1 MADESTLAGTTVAE
15 GAEPAGAIRTG
26 AACRPPAG
34 SVPPEL
40 ANRTDYEIVRELGV
54 GGMGV
59 VYLARNRLMARHEV
73 LKVIGQHIVEQSGA
87 LDRFL
92 REIRAVAR
100 LRHPNI
106 VSAYSAFHCGTG
118 LVFAMEY
125 IEGLDL
131 RRMVKAKGPMPIGHA
146 CFFVHQTALGL
157 QHAHEEGMV
166 HRDIKPANL
175 MLSHQKNRPL
185 IKILDFGLSKA
196 ASEQSVTEPGIDF
209 PTLSL
214 DAGEHLTCTGDML
227 GTPDFIAPEQIVDT
241 QRADIRADIY
251 SLGCTLYYLLSGHQP
266 FPDGHVHDV
275 LKAHRSLE
283 ARPLVDV
290 RAEVPA
296 ELSMLVARM
305 MAKDPASRFQQPAE
319 VTEAL
324 TPFFKKPVVAVGGAR
339 PATSQVRLSLAG
351 QPSDATQ
358 SGWPFD
364 GLIDVD
370 GTDHQSSTKPDAAR
384 HESSPALV
392 RRGHPAWT
400 TAPMKL
406 RRLGP
411 RHLWITAG
419 ILLLGLLI
427 MRPAL
432 TFKANNG
439 STVLE
444 NVPAGA
450 IAEVDEDRLA
460 ATPKESAPGESGPRP
475 PSSPAN
481 ASLPKDRM
489 VDHDATRDD
498 GSNAGETD
506 PDPATARS
514 HDSKPVAPAVVADV
528 PHPFR
533 IATNGLGG
541 RPWLDPASF
550 GPNWSG
556 FNSPG
561 SAVPWLT
568 NDAFARPTAQ
578 GTLGYPPLL
587 ESRYVFE
594 VDVTLNQRC
603 FVNFQL
609 GDPKNECHIEL
620 RWISDR
626 NVIQCELHRWQH
638 GGASV
643 GDHRDFAPGSRI
655 HLKLVVGDGRQAV
668 FHEGVPIASSDG
680 WPADC
685 CLRITANPDSA
696 VIHGCS
702 IRPLTA
708 EDVEASGWPMP
719 PTRLAFDARE
729 AAERWRLISTSY
741 PWKPKLGKRFV
752 VKTTGTPMSWIPP
765 GTFEMGSRDP
775 KDGGP
780 HPVRLTRGYWM
791 AQTEVTQGEYQK
803 LTNANPSRVTGSPL
817 LPVDWVA
824 WDAAAAYCR
833 RLTDLEREANRL
845 LPRYEYR
852 LPTEAEWEYACR
864 AGSDQDFS
872 VPEEWVWSRDRSE
885 GRPHEV
891 AESQPNVWGLYDM
904 HGNAMEWC
912 FDAWNEYPSGKRVVT
927 IDPFKIGRPGK
938 DTTYVVRGGAWW
950 SGPEFCTSA
959 WRYRNHNNPNGFRG
973 FRIVLGPEIRAPEAK
988 N

>member
-1 MADESTLAGTTVAE
+1 MADEPTLAGTTVAE
-15 GAEPAGAIRTG
+15 GAEPVGAIRAG

-34 SVPPEL
+34 FVPSEL
-40 ANRTDYEIVRELGV
+40 ANHTDYEIIRELGV

-73 LKVIGQHIVEQSGA
+73 LKVIGQHIVERTGV

-125 IEGLDL
+125 VEGLDL
-131 RRMVKAKGPMPIGHA
+131 RRMVKAKGPMPICRA

-175 MLSHQKNRPL
+175 MLSHQKKRPL

-196 ASEQSVTEPGIDF
+196 ASEQSAAELVIDV
-209 PTLSL
+209 PTLPL
-214 DAGEHLTCTGDML
+214 EVGEHLTCTGDLL

-266 FPDGHVHDV
+266 FPDRHVQDI

-319 VTEAL
+319 VAEAL
-324 TPFFKKPVVAVGGAR
+324 TAFFRKPVVAVGGAMQ
-339 PATSQVRLSLAG
+339 ATSQAG
-351 QPSDATQ
+351 QSGAEQPSDPTRP
-358 SGWPFD
+358 GWLFK
-364 GLIDVD
+364 GLIDVTS
-370 GTDHQSSTKPDAAR
+370 TDPRSDMNPDTAR
-384 HESSPALV
+384 PEASPALG
-392 RRGHPAWT
+392 RRGHAAWT
-400 TAPMKL
+400 TSVMKL
-406 RRLGP
+406 RP
-411 RHLWITAG
+411 WWASAG
-419 ILLLGLLI
+419 ALLLGLFVAWAALI
-427 MRPAL
+427 
-432 TFKANNG
+432 FKADHG
-439 STVLE
+439 SIVLE
-444 NVPAGA
+444 NAPADA
-450 IAEVDEDRLA
+450 IVDVDADRVA
-460 ATPKESAPGESGPRP
+460 AIPIESAPVESDP
-475 PSSPAN
+475 PTPSTPTTVSSPTARTV
-481 ASLPKDRM
+481 ARDT
-489 VDHDATRDD
+489 TRDD
-498 GSNAGETD
+498 LSKARETD
-506 PDPATARS
+506 PDPAVARS
-514 HDSKPVAPAVVADV
+514 HESKPVAPAVVADL

-533 IATNGLGG
+533 IAAHGLGG

-550 GPNWSG
+550 GPDWSG
-556 FNSPG
+556 FNLPG
-561 SAVPWLT
+561 VAVSWVA

-578 GTLGYPPLL
+578 GTLGYPPLA
-587 ESRYVFE
+587 ESRYVFD
-594 VDVTLNQRC
+594 VDLTVNQRC
-603 FVNFQL
+603 FVNLQL

-620 RWISDR
+620 RWNSER
-626 NVIQCELHRWQH
+626 NLIRCELHRWQH
-638 GGASV
+638 GMASIS
-643 GDHRDFAPGSRI
+643 DHRDFAAGSRI
-655 HLKLVVGDGRQAV
+655 RLKLVVGDGRQTV
-668 FHEGVPIASSDG
+668 FHEGVPISTSDG
-680 WPADC
+680 WPTDC
-685 CLRITANPDSA
+685 CLRITADSDSA

-708 EDVEASGWPMP
+708 QDVAACGWPMP

-729 AAERWRLISTSY
+729 AAERWRQISTSY

-752 VKTTGTPMSWIPP
+752 VKATGTPMSWIPP
-765 GTFEMGSRDP
+765 GTFEMGSRDL
-775 KDGGP
+775 KEERR
-780 HPVRLTRGYWM
+780 HPVRLTKGYWM
-791 AQTEVTQGEYQK
+791 AQIEVTQGEYKK

-824 WDAAAAYCR
+824 WDDATAYCR

-845 LPRYEYR
+845 PPGYEYR

-872 VPEEWVWSRDRSE
+872 VPEEWFWSRDRSE

-891 AESQPNVWGLYDM
+891 AESQPNAWGLYDM

-912 FDAWNEYPSGKRVVT
+912 FDAWDEYPSGKRVVT
-927 IDPFKIGRPGK
+927 IDPFKIGRPDK
-938 DTTYVVRGGAWW
+938 DTTFVVRGGAWW
-950 SGPEFCTSA
+950 CVPKFCTSG
-959 WRYRNHNNPNGFRG
+959 WRSRNHNNPNGFRG
-973 FRIVLGPEIRAPEAK
+973 FRIVLGPEISATVVK